1 MDQVQEPVADITPPW
16 REDVQRTESGGAA
29 RYLISDL
36 CTDLESYLAPAQIR
50 DIYRAYLFSAEAHEG
65 QRRRSGEPYIYHP
78 VAVARILAEMR
89 MDQQCLIAAILHDV
103 IEDTQTGK
111 EQLAERF
118 GDEVAELVD
127 GVSKLTQMNFRTHAE
142 AQAENFRKMLLAM
155 TRDIRVILIKL
166 ADRLHNMR
174 TLGAMPAEKAR
185 RIARETLDIYA
196 PIANRL
202 GINAIRLELE
212 DLGMAAYWPWRH
224 RILSE
229 ALRRMRGN
237 RKEIVGNIETA
248 IRRRLRQEDLPGEV
262 YGRAKHVYS
271 IYRKMRDKHVM
282 LNELADVYAF
292 RIVVDK
298 VDTCYRVLGAVH
310 NLYKPVPGR
319 FKDYIAIPKANGYQS
334 LHTVL
339 FGPHSLPIEIQI
351 RTEDMHRVAEEGIA
365 AHWHYKHAGSAATTD
380 AAAEWLRNLLEMQK
394 GSGNSL
400 EFLEHVKVDLFPD
413 EVYVFTPRGK
423 ILVMPK
429 EATVVDFAYAVHSD
443 VGNQCVAAR
452 VDRRLSP
459 LRARLRNGQTVEI
472 ITKPDAQPNPAWL
485 DFVVSGKARAAI
497 RGYLKRLERREAAV
511 LGQRLLERELEAQ
524 GQHLDTLQ
532 PADIARVLGELKVD
546 DFDRLLQ
553 EIGLGNRMAK
563 LVARLLAAGAESEEG
578 VRERPHAGALAIRGT
593 EGMVISYAKCCGPI
607 PGDPIVANFSPGR
620 GVVVHHQ
627 QCPNLGD
634 FRKQSQ
640 SQGWLDVQ
648 WADEVSGEFA
658 TAVRVDAGNQ
668 RGMLATLATSI
679 AAEGANIE
687 DVRSEERDGTTSTLR
702 FVVTV
707 RDRKHLAQ
715 IIKRVK
721 AIPAVL
727 RIARVI
733 G

>member
-1 MDQVQEPVADITPPW
+1 MPSPPRLEPAVEKA
-16 REDVQRTESGGAA
+16 GHA

-36 CTDLESYLAPAQIR
+36 CTDLESYLTPQQIR
-50 DIYRAYLFSAEAHEG
+50 DVYRAYLFSAEAHEG
-65 QRRRSGEPYIYHP
+65 QKRRSGEPYIYHP
-78 VAVARILAEMR
+78 VAVARILADMR
-89 MDQQCLIAAILHDV
+89 MDPQCLMAAILHDV
-103 IEDTQTGK
+103 IEDTHTAK
-111 EQLAERF
+111 EQLAEMF
-118 GDEVAELVD
+118 GAEIAELVD
-127 GVSKLTQMNFRTHAE
+127 GVSKLTQINFRSHAE

-174 TLGAMPAEKAR
+174 TLGAMPPEKAR
-185 RIARETLDIYA
+185 RIARETLEIYA

-202 GINAIRLELE
+202 GINNIRLELE
-212 DLGMAAYWPWRH
+212 DLGMASYWPLRH
-224 RILSE
+224 RIISD

-248 IRRRLRQEDLPGEV
+248 IRRRLRQEDLQGEV
-262 YGRAKHVYS
+262 YGRQKHVYS
-271 IYRKMRDKHVM
+271 IYRKMRDKHVS

-292 RIVVDK
+292 RIVVDT

-365 AHWHYKHAGSAATTD
+365 AHWHYKSTGSVSTTD
-380 AAAEWLRNLLEMQK
+380 AAAEWLRNLLELQK

-423 ILVMPK
+423 IMVLPK

-452 VDRRLSP
+452 VDRRLAP
-459 LRARLRNGQTVEI
+459 LRSQLRNGQTVEI

-485 DFVVSGKARAAI
+485 NFVVTGKARAAI
-497 RGYLKRLERREAAV
+497 RGYLKRLERREATA
-511 LGQRLLERELEAQ
+511 LGQRLLERELETQ
-524 GQHLDTLQ
+524 GRRFEDLQ
-532 PADIARVLGELKVD
+532 QADIARVLAELKVE
-546 DFDRLLQ
+546 DFDKLLQ
-553 EIGLGNRMAK
+553 EVGLGNRMAK
-563 LVARLLAAGAESEEG
+563 LVARLLSSGIAGEEG
-578 VRERPHAGALAIRGT
+578 PRDPGPAGVLTIRGT
-593 EGMVISYAKCCGPI
+593 EGMVVSFAKCCGPI

-627 QCPNLGD
+627 SCPNLGD
-634 FRKQSQ
+634 FRKQGQ
-640 SQGWLDVQ
+640 SWLDVR

-668 RGMLATLATSI
+668 RGMLATLASTI
-679 AAEGANIE
+679 ASEGSNIE
-687 DVRSEERDGTTSTLR
+687 DVRSEERDGISSTLR
-702 FVVTV
+702 FVVAV
-707 RDRKHLAQ
+707 RDRKHLAH
-715 IIKRVK
+715 IMKRVR
-721 AIPAVL
+721 ALPAVL
-727 RIARVI
+727 RITRVI